1 MRFFTMAA
9 LSAASLSLAACG
21 GSSVDGDM
29 SGVDLPEKYDSLED
43 LVSKA
48 ENGELEEAS
57 ESLMSGTATLS
68 GALAISDVGE
78 NEDLEAIGDMTL
90 TADFTGGTVTG
101 TADGFGLYN
110 EDTQVLEDELTGSL
124 AIAGTISGTSLA
136 ANAAGTLTDDED
148 HIVDMGMT
156 GTFYDYEGELALY
169 GDLEGTVDGD
179 YYEGGFAA
187 VEE

>member
-1 MRFFTMAA
+1 MRFLAMAA

-29 SGVDLPEKYDSLED
+29 SEADLPEKYASLED

-48 ENGELEEAS
+48 ENAELEEAS
-57 ESLMSGTATLS
+57 ENQMSGTATLS
-68 GALAISDVGE
+68 GAMAIGDVGE
-78 NEDLEAIGDMTL
+78 AEDLEAIGDMSL

-110 EDTQVLEDELTGSL
+110 DDTQELEDELTGSL
-124 AIAGTISGTSLA
+124 AISGTISGTTLA
-136 ANAAGTLTDDED
+136 ADASGTLTDDEA
-148 HIVDMGMT
+148 HIVDMNMD

-187 VEE
+187 IED